1 MIYLITNFI
10 VAGSKGIGKSFL
22 INKILK
28 CFNIEYSGFKTLP
41 YKINGVIKGHY
52 FHSLVNVLAV
62 ENDLPFTL
70 RHEKN
75 NCIAIRETF
84 DILGIPYLKESLSN
98 NSKIVILDEIGTCET
113 NNLDYLQQIVNIFD
127 SNKVVL
133 IALKKVDAKHILKLK
148 TRSDCFVLDL
158 DSIPIKTAIKIIKPK
173 LMEVLK

>member
-1 MIYLITNFI
+1 MVTNFI
-10 VAGSKGIGKSFL
+10 VTGSKGIGKSFL
-22 INKILK
+22 INEILK
-28 CFNIEYSGFKTLP
+28 CFHLEYSGFKTLP

-52 FHSLVNVLAV
+52 FHSLVNVLNV

-70 RHEKN
+70 RHN
-75 NCIAIRETF
+75 QSNCITIKEIF
-84 DILGIPYLKESLSN
+84 DLLGIPCLKESLYN
-98 NSKIVILDEIGTCET
+98 NSKIVVLDEVGTCEA

-133 IALKKVDAKHILKLK
+133 TALKKVDAKHLLNLKA
-148 TRSDCFVLDL
+148 RSDCFVLDL